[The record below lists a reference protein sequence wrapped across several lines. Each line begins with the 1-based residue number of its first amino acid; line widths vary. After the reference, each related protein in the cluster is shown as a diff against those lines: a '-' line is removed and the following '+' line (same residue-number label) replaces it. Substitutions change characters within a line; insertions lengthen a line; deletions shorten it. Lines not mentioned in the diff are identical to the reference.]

1 MEPEDSVI
9 DFPAADHVCCLK
21 TLWSIRRISVRLTGR
36 ASIKLT
42 TIRTYSTIS
51 RFHRI
56 DLFPWTG
63 TLPGQPVG
71 RSPSALGL
79 LRLALSARFLFLPG
93 PSR

>member
-1 MEPEDSVI
+1 M
-9 DFPAADHVCCLK
+9 VCCLK
-21 TLWSIRRISVRLTGR
+21 TLLSIRRISVRLTHR

-42 TIRTYSTIS
+42 SIRTYSTIS

-56 DLFPWTG
+56 ELFPGTG
-63 TLPGQPVG
+63 TLPGDPWDDF
-71 RSPSALGL
+71 PSALGL

>member
-1 MEPEDSVI
+1 M
-9 DFPAADHVCCLK
+9 VCCLK
-21 TLWSIRRISVRLTGR
+21 TLSSIWRISVRLTDR

-51 RFHRI
+51 RFHLI
-56 DLFPWTG
+56 ELFSGTG
-63 TLPGQPVG
+63 TLSGQPVG
-71 RSPSALGL
+71 RSPFALGL